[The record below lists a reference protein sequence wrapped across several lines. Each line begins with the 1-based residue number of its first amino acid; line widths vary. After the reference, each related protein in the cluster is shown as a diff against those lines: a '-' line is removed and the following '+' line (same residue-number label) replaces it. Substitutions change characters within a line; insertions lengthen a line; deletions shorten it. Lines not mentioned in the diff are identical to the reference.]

1 MSLDCLL
8 CFVFL
13 TSVSC
18 VPDVSSVSRLYVVLC
33 LSYLCVLVFL
43 MIPVSLDC
51 SMFCL
56 PSVSCVPDVFTVSRL
71 SVVLCFFLLV
81 CLSVPDVSSVSRLSN
96 VLSSFCVFCS

>member
-1 MSLDCLL
+1 VFLMFSVSLDCLL

-18 VPDVSSVSRLYVVLC
+18 VPDVSSVSRFSVVLC

-56 PSVSCVPDVFTVSRL
+56 PSVSCVPDV
-71 SVVLCFFLLV
+71 
-81 CLSVPDVSSVSRLSN
+81 SSVSRLSN
-96 VLSSFCVFCS
+96 VLSSFCVLCS